1 MIIVYSYSIQLT
13 SINSVQSILLLN
25 CLIIQILQ
33 RMRLKHDT
41 DSLFRESVKRID
53 HRLLVIPLVFVLLR
67 IWGIIQ
73 FFFTHAISYHWDSG
87 CIQLHWYYI
96 RLALGILEVGSIYI
110 VGQWSL

>member
-13 SINSVQSILLLN
+13 SINSVQSAILL
-25 CLIIQILQ
+25 IFQILQ
-33 RMRLKHDT
+33 RKRLKHDT
-41 DSLFRESVKRID
+41 DSLFKESVKRID